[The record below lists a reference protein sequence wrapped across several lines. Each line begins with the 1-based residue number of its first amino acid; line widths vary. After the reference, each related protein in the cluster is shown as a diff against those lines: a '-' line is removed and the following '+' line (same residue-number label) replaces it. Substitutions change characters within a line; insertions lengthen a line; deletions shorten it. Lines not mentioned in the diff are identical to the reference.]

1 MSIMGVSKIRPVQ
14 RGAVNLQKTGAP
26 ALASSH
32 VCGYLKS
39 RYGGVRMKLELIRHV
54 HVSEEYFTGA
64 GKYHHGNQEAI
75 EVQMKAVANQG
86 KAK

>member
-1 MSIMGVSKIRPVQ
+1 
-14 RGAVNLQKTGAP
+14 
-26 ALASSH
+26 
-32 VCGYLKS
+32 
-39 RYGGVRMKLELIRHV
+39 MKLELIRHV

-75 EVQMKAVANQG
+75 EVQMKVVANQG